1 MGGRRGEGVSVGRS
15 EEKEIEP
22 TPFLGVQY
30 NVDCQLCML
39 SGKWAAGRKKNIT
52 LTRRK
57 KTLPD
62 ADRQVSEQPLM
73 FSKSVFNL
81 RKLSEMPF
89 HFIHSGQSALLYNEV
104 LFNFDWI
111 QGKIRGQSLNHVLE
125 DFALAL
131 EMEPELDVR

>member
-1 MGGRRGEGVSVGRS
+1 MR
-15 EEKEIEP
+15 
-22 TPFLGVQY
+22 FLGVQC

-39 SGKWAAGRKKNIT
+39 SGKWAGGRKKNIT

-62 ADRQVSEQPLM
+62 ADRRVSGQPLM

-89 HFIHSGQSALLYNEV
+89 HFIHSRQSALLDNEV

-111 QGKIRGQSLNHVLE
+111 QGKIRGQSLNHVIE

>member
-1 MGGRRGEGVSVGRS
+1 MGGIGDRS
-15 EEKEIEP
+15 GGARKRELSP
-22 TPFLGVQY
+22 TPFSRVQY
-30 NVDCQLCML
+30 NVDCQLCLL
-39 SGKWAAGRKKNIT
+39 SGKWAGGRKKNIT